1 MSEKHRFH
9 VDISSAHKEVTGSC
23 ILNTIKFPDGST
35 KKVLIDCGMFQEK
48 EYAELN
54 KSFPFIPADIDH
66 VIITHNHMDHIGR
79 IPLLVKQGYHGKIHT
94 TNATSILI
102 KPALYDGIKILQ
114 NRYELFN
121 EPLLYN
127 VDDVTASIELIESHP
142 YEKSEWLDK
151 NIKMTLFMNG
161 HLPGAAIVLLQ
172 IYYRD
177 SERKHESINLLFT
190 GDYSSKNSFF
200 DVSPI
205 PNWVYDLPITIV
217 QESTYGNMNSSEI
230 KSVFRENII
239 SAVHAKKQIVCPVF
253 SLARSQEIMLTVK
266 QMQDDRSISKSI
278 PIFYDGK
285 LGCTYNS
292 IYSSGALEDL
302 NENSQNFTPANFTV
316 VESKQKRSAIIA
328 DNNCKII
335 LTTSGMGTY
344 GPSRTYLPAMLTKG
358 NCLIHFTGYLAE
370 DSMGRTIYEAEPGS
384 VVEMMG
390 LQVKKRAE
398 VKYTSEFSSHA
409 KADELINFLRPFK
422 DIKMVLINHGE
433 TNTKVIYS
441 QRVVDEI
448 EPKYT
453 AILGEYLY
461 RVCAYGFVKSISTK
475 FQPYK

>member
-1 MSEKHRFH
+1 MGEKTKFH
-9 VDISSAHKEVTGSC
+9 VDISSIHKEVTGSC

-35 KKVLIDCGMFQEK
+35 KKVLVDCGMFQEK
-48 EYAELN
+48 EYIEMN
-54 KSFPFIPADIDH
+54 KSFPFIPEDLDH
-66 VIITHNHMDHIGR
+66 VIVTHNHMDHIGR
-79 IPLLVKQGYHGKIHT
+79 LPLLVKQGYRGKIHMAK
-94 TNATSILI
+94 ATSVLI
-102 KPALYDGIKILQ
+102 KPALYDGLKILQ

-121 EPLLYN
+121 EPLLYTS
-127 VDDVTASIELIESHP
+127 DDVAASIELIEPHLF
-142 YEKSEWLDK
+142 EKSEWLDK

-161 HLPGAAIVLLQ
+161 HLPGACIILLQ
-172 IYYRD
+172 IYYAD
-177 SERKHESINLLFT
+177 LPKINLLFT
-190 GDYSSKNSFF
+190 GDYSNHNSFF
-200 DVSPI
+200 DVSPL

-217 QESTYGNMNSSEI
+217 QESTYGNMDSSQVE
-230 KSVFRENII
+230 SVFCDNIQK
-239 SAVHAKKQIVCPVF
+239 AVEAKKQIVCPVF
-253 SLARSQEIMLTVK
+253 SLARSQEIMLTIK
-266 QMQDDRSISKSI
+266 QMQDDKKISKSI

-285 LGCTYNS
+285 LGNTYNTL
-292 IYSSGALEDL
+292 YGSGLLDL
-302 NENSQNFTPANFTV
+302 NENADHFTPANFTV
-316 VESKQKRSAIIA
+316 VENKQKRNSIIA

-409 KADELINFLRPFK
+409 KADELINFLKPFK

-433 TNTKVIYS
+433 ESTKVAYS
-441 QRVVDEI
+441 QKVVDEI

-453 AILGEYLY
+453 ALLGEYLY

-475 FQPYK
+475 YQPYK